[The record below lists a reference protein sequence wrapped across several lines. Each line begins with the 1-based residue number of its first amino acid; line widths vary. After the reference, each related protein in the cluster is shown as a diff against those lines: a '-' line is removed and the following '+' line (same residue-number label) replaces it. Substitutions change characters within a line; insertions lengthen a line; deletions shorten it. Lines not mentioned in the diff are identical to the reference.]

1 MQSTDIISQIYF
13 TETTL
18 YECQILT
25 LCKTDYEQNSILDII
40 ITNHDAEIET
50 NLNLI
55 VAFQCISFPLKNM
68 QLAVAILMIASPF
81 MMPIHKQSSAKLNN
95 FFYPNNLVIT

>member
-1 MQSTDIISQIYF
+1 MPNFNALLDR
-13 TETTL
+13 L
-18 YECQILT
+18 YAKQHIGH
-25 LCKTDYEQNSILDII
+25 
-40 ITNHDAEIET
+40 ITNHHAEIET

-68 QLAVAILMIASPF
+68 QLAMAILMIASPF